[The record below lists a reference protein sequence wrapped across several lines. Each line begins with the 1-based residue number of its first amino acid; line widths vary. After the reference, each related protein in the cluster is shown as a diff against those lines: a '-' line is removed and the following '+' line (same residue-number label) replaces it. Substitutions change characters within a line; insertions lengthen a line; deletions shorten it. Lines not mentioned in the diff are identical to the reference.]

1 MIRASIDI
9 GSNSTLLLIGNV
21 DNGQV
26 CEVLENESRVTGLGR
41 DLDLNKKFIQIAMD
55 ESVEALKEYSELI
68 KKHNVPSE
76 NIIVTATEA
85 TRVAK
90 NKDEFIRKQN
100 DKMQEMQNQLDERIR
115 SEEKALLEK
124 QEQSNKAQQALRA
137 HLEST
142 NKQIDKINNY
152 IRDFEKLY
160 ERKPESHEIQLHVE
174 QNMKDEI
181 ETAVLDQFLFEY
193 SV

>member
-1 MIRASIDI
+1 VSVNEIR
-9 GSNSTLLLIGNV
+9 SNWYDVLSN
-21 DNGQV
+21 DN
-26 CEVLENESRVTGLGR
+26 ENAKAM
-41 DLDLNKKFIQIAMD
+41 NK
-55 ESVEALKEYSELI
+55 ELQQM
-68 KKHNVPSE
+68 
-76 NIIVTATEA
+76 A
-85 TRVAK
+85 AK

-124 QEQSNKAQQALRA
+124 QEQSNKAQEALRA

-152 IRDFEKLY
+152 ICDFEKLY